1 MSGVAVN
8 LRMELFDTECIQCRL
23 KHRPA
28 YCRASE
34 QKGIGFFEKRHAGR
48 QGLLGIRG
56 SATLPALRFSM
67 KGSGWNPERR
77 EQVDPMEA
85 LKKRKGSNTDVFRE
99 LLLAKRDELQKRIEQ
114 RREEIVLQR
123 EPDDEGAQALHSVTN
138 DLAMANME
146 REVRTLAEIELSLR
160 RIEAGEYGICGSC
173 EERIP
178 EARLRALPWTRLC
191 VECAGGGV
199 GRREERHER
208 PFLVRPSGELDPHD
222 GD

>member
-1 MSGVAVN
+1 M
-8 LRMELFDTECIQCRL
+8 RMERFDRGRIQCRL
-23 KHRPA
+23 DRDPA
-28 YCRASE
+28 PTCCRASE
-34 QKGIGFFEKRHAGR
+34 QEGIGFFEKEHAGR
-48 QGLLGIRG
+48 QGLLGIWG
-56 SATLPALRFSM
+56 SATLPALRSSM
-67 KGSGWNPERR
+67 KAATVNQRR
-77 EQVDPMEA
+77 EQVNPMEA
-85 LKKRKGSNTDVFRE
+85 LKKKKGSSTDVFRE
-99 LLLAKRDELQKRIEQ
+99 LLLAKRDELQRRIER

-199 GRREERHER
+199 GRREGRHER
-208 PFLVRPSGELDPHD
+208 PFLVRSSAELDPHD